1 MTIPI
6 TGKDKQKEIIEID
19 ISEDHFCCRANC

>member
-6 TGKDKQKEIIEID
+6 IGKDKQKEIIEID
-19 ISEDHFCCRANC
+19 IRCEDHSCSRD